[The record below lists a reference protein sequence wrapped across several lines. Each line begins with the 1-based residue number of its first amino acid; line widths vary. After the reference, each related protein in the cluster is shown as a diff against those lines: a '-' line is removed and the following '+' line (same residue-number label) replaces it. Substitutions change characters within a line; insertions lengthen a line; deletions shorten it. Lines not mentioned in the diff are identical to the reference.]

1 MQELNYPVN
10 IIRTN
15 RKKTVGIS
23 ISGNSVKLYVP
34 KEISENKI
42 NDILNSKKAWIIS
55 RIRERRLLPPKVPK
69 KYISGELFPYLGRN
83 YRLNLRFGSENV
95 VKLRRGHFN
104 IFVLENEKNCDQVV
118 KKLLFE
124 WYLRRAK
131 KLLIKKTI
139 VLSERMGVKP
149 KTIIIKD
156 YKSKWGSCSI
166 KGDLRYNWRIVMA
179 PIQVVHYLV
188 AHELCHLL
196 EHNHSQRFWQQ
207 VSIYCPHIKESRIWL
222 KKFGNN
228 LIDL

>member
-23 ISGNSVKLYVP
+23 VSGNFVKLYVP

-42 NDILNSKKAWIIS
+42 DDILDSKKPWIIS
-55 RIRERRLLPPKVPK
+55 KIKDTRLLPSKVPK
-69 KYISGELFPYLGRN
+69 RYISGELFPYLGRN
-83 YRLNLRFGSENV
+83 YSLNLGFGSENV
-95 VKLRRGHFN
+95 VKLKRGHFN

-124 WYLRRAK
+124 WYLRKAK
-131 KLLIKKTI
+131 KLLVEKTI
-139 VLSERMGVKP
+139 VLSEEMGVTP

-166 KGDLRYNWRIVMA
+166 NGDLRYNWRIVMA
-179 PIQVVHYLV
+179 PMQVVRYLV
-188 AHELCHLL
+188 VHELCHLL

-207 VSIYCPHIKESRIWL
+207 VSIY
-222 KKFGNN
+222 
-228 LIDL
+228 